1 MLPEFHLNLI
11 VLKETFAVCRLA
23 PGAEIPPRALQGPF
37 VSVTRTPAETS
48 IICPQSQ
55 APSGS
60 AVEGDWRCIEVEGP
74 LAFTQIGLMA
84 SLLIPL
90 AGAEISIMAVSTFD
104 TDYVLVKER
113 NLELAVHTL
122 TQAGHFISRRGD

>member
-1 MLPEFHLNLI
+1 MPPEFHLNLR

-23 PGAEIPPRALQGPF
+23 PGAEIPPRALVGPF
-37 VSVTRTPAETS
+37 ISVTRTPTETS

-55 APSGS
+55 APSGA

-74 LAFTQIGLMA
+74 LAFTQIGLLA

-113 NLELAVHTL
+113 NLEMAVHTL